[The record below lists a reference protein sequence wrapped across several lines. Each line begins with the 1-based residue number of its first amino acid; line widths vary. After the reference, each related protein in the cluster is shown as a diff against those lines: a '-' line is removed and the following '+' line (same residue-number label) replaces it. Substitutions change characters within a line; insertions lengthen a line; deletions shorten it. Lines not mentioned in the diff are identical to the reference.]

1 MYSLGINEGD
11 PGALPGDKKNMT
23 TKYTLWPTRK
33 TADPRAA
40 TQVQF
45 VHGLTEILQYQAPMQ
60 ALSLFQT
67 YAKASGLMKIA
78 APVRRKFE
86 RAVTLAE
93 KSGEIIVEREPDPE
107 ADGPDDSVGWIL
119 RLPDQAPVS
128 LRDLGPRGFAEIPM
142 SELAA
147 LVLEIRSGDEFAGRE
162 DIYRAVL
169 EHYGLQ
175 KLTALVRRRLDAV
188 LKEYF

>member
-1 MYSLGINEGD
+1 MTNIAYS
-11 PGALPGDKKNMT
+11 P
-23 TKYTLWPTRK
+23 YTLWPTRK

-40 TQVQF
+40 TQLQF
-45 VHGLTEILQYQAPMQ
+45 VHGLTEILESQAPMQ
-60 ALSLFQT
+60 GLSLFQT

-78 APVRRKFE
+78 APIRRRFE
-86 RAVTLAE
+86 RAVLEAE
-93 KSGEIIVEREPDPE
+93 KAGQIIVEREPDPE

-147 LVLEIRSGDEFAGRE
+147 LVLEIRSADEFAGRE

-169 EHYGLQ
+169 DHYGLQ

>member
-1 MYSLGINEGD
+1 MTKISFTPYS
-11 PGALPGDKKNMT
+11 
-23 TKYTLWPTRK
+23 LWPTRK

-45 VHGLTEILQYQAPMQ
+45 VHGLTEILEHQAPMQ
-60 ALSLFQT
+60 GLSLFQT

-78 APVRRKFE
+78 APIRRKFE
-86 RAVTLAE
+86 RAVLEAE
-93 KSGEIIVEREPDPE
+93 KAGQIIVEREPDPE
-107 ADGPDDSVGWIL
+107 AKGPEDSVGWIL
-119 RLPDQAPVS
+119 RLPSQPPVT

-147 LVLEIRSGDEFAGRE
+147 LVLEIRSADEFAGRE

-169 EHYGLQ
+169 DHYGLQ
-175 KLTALVRRRLDAV
+175 KLTALVRRRLDDV

>member
-1 MYSLGINEGD
+1 
-11 PGALPGDKKNMT
+11 MT
-23 TKYTLWPTRK
+23 SIQHTPYTHWPTRK

-40 TQVQF
+40 TQAQF

-60 ALSLFQT
+60 GLALFQT

-86 RAVTLAE
+86 RAIILAE
-93 KSGEIIVEREPDPE
+93 KSGDILVEREPDPE
-107 ADGPDDSVGWIL
+107 ADGPEDSVGWIL
-119 RLPDQAPVS
+119 RLPDQQPVS
-128 LRDLGPRGFAEIPM
+128 LRDLGPRGFADIPM

-147 LVLEIRSGDEFAGRE
+147 LVLEIRSADEFAGRE

-169 EHYGLQ
+169 DHYGLQ

-188 LKEYF
+188 LSEYF

>member
-1 MYSLGINEGD
+1 MCIRD
-11 PGALPGDKKNMT
+11 
-23 TKYTLWPTRK
+23 R
-33 TADPRAA
+33 
-40 TQVQF
+40 
-45 VHGLTEILQYQAPMQ
+45 
-60 ALSLFQT
+60 
-67 YAKASGLMKIA
+67 
-78 APVRRKFE
+78 
-86 RAVTLAE
+86 

-107 ADGPDDSVGWIL
+107 SDGPEDSVGWIL
-119 RLPDQAPVS
+119 RLPDQKPVS

-147 LVLEIRSGDEFAGRE
+147 LVLEIRSADEFAGRE

-169 EHYGLQ
+169 DHYSLQ

>member
-1 MYSLGINEGD
+1 
-11 PGALPGDKKNMT
+11 MT
-23 TKYTLWPTRK
+23 QITHTPYTHWPTRK

-86 RAVTLAE
+86 RAILLAE
-93 KSGEIIVEREPDPE
+93 KSGEINIEREPDPE
-107 ADGPDDSVGWIL
+107 AGGPDDSVGWIL

-169 EHYGLQ
+169 DHYGLQ

-188 LKEYF
+188 LKAYF

>member
-1 MYSLGINEGD
+1 
-11 PGALPGDKKNMT
+11 MT
-23 TKYTLWPTRK
+23 KFTYKPYILWPSRK

-40 TQVQF
+40 TQIQF
-45 VHGLTEILQYQAPMQ
+45 VHGLTEILRYQ

-86 RAVTLAE
+86 RAIVLAE
-93 KSGEIIVEREPDPE
+93 KSGEILVEREPDPE

-119 RLPDQAPVS
+119 RLPDQDPVS
-128 LRDLGPRGFAEIPM
+128 LRDLGPRGFADIPM

-147 LVLEIRSGDEFAGRE
+147 LVLEIRSADEFAGRE
-162 DIYRAVL
+162 DVYRSVL
-169 EHYGLQ
+169 DHYGLQ

-188 LKEYF
+188 LSEYF

>member
-1 MYSLGINEGD
+1 M
-11 PGALPGDKKNMT
+11 
-23 TKYTLWPTRK
+23 
-33 TADPRAA
+33 
-40 TQVQF
+40 
-45 VHGLTEILQYQAPMQ
+45 
-60 ALSLFQT
+60 
-67 YAKASGLMKIA
+67 
-78 APVRRKFE
+78 
-86 RAVTLAE
+86 LAE
-93 KSGEIIVEREPDPE
+93 KSGDILVEREADPE

-147 LVLEIRSGDEFAGRE
+147 LVLEIRSADEFAGRE

-169 EHYGLQ
+169 DHYGLQ

-188 LKEYF
+188 LSEYF

>member
-1 MYSLGINEGD
+1 
-11 PGALPGDKKNMT
+11 MT
-23 TKYTLWPTRK
+23 QITHTPYTLWPTRK

-40 TQVQF
+40 TQAQF

-86 RAVTLAE
+86 RAIILAE
-93 KSGEIIVEREPDPE
+93 KSGDILVEREADPE
-107 ADGPDDSVGWIL
+107 ADSPDDSVGWIL
-119 RLPDQAPVS
+119 RLPEQEPVS
-128 LRDLGPRGFAEIPM
+128 LRDLGPRGFAEIPI

-147 LVLEIRSGDEFAGRE
+147 LVLEIRSADEFAGRE
-162 DIYRAVL
+162 DIYRSVL
-169 EHYGLQ
+169 DHYGLQ

>member
-1 MYSLGINEGD
+1 MSQITHT
-11 PGALPGDKKNMT
+11 P
-23 TKYTLWPTRK
+23 YTLWPTRK

-40 TQVQF
+40 TQAQF

-86 RAVTLAE
+86 RAIILAE
-93 KSGEIIVEREPDPE
+93 KSGDILVEREADPE
-107 ADGPDDSVGWIL
+107 ADGPNDSVGWIL
-119 RLPDQAPVS
+119 RLPDQKPVS
-128 LRDLGPRGFAEIPM
+128 LRALGPRGFAEIPM

-147 LVLEIRSGDEFAGRE
+147 LVLEIRSADEFAGRE

-169 EHYGLQ
+169 DHYGLQ

>member
-1 MYSLGINEGD
+1 
-11 PGALPGDKKNMT
+11 MT
-23 TKYTLWPTRK
+23 QITHTSYTLWPTRK

-40 TQVQF
+40 TQAQF
-45 VHGLTEILQYQAPMQ
+45 VHGLTEILQHQAPMQ

-86 RAVTLAE
+86 RAITLAE

-107 ADGPDDSVGWIL
+107 ADGPEDSVGWIL
-119 RLPDQAPVS
+119 RLPGQKPVS
-128 LRDLGPRGFAEIPM
+128 LRDLGPRGFADIPM

-147 LVLEIRSGDEFAGRE
+147 LVLEIRSADEFAGRE
-162 DIYRAVL
+162 DIYRRVL
-169 EHYGLQ
+169 DHYSLQ